1 MRFKGIKIGKSKD
14 KHEEV
19 IEEGNDAATP
29 VAETK
34 NQEEESRPKP
44 HGPLGELSVGPEDG
58 LMDVDFNDDAAAGSL
73 TEGSEEEVKLV
84 EVGAEVTAPAEAK
97 AEAKPEDASDSFTSL
112 FSNDEEE
119 ENPLANLIN
128 SLPDISVGELLSDL
142 NEIKGIMEEGH

>member
-19 IEEGNDAATP
+19 IEEGNDATAP

-34 NQEEESRPKP
+34 NQEEARPGP

-58 LMDVDFNDDAAAGSL
+58 LVDVDFNDDAAAGSP

-84 EVGAEVTAPAEAK
+84 EVGTEGAAPAEAK
-97 AEAKPEDASDSFTSL
+97 AEAKPEEASDSFTSL